1 MSYFMT
7 YTYVRRQGEQLL
19 EEAARIG
26 KRVRKM
32 FLIAT
37 ITDKAQAPRIRRE
50 LKAQG
55 FGYVRARGEWVKN
68 CMTLR
73 GTRLDLPRA
82 RSIDGADIQLR
93 TVEEMH
99 AIINT
104 YVRTQA

>member
-1 MSYFMT
+1 
-7 YTYVRRQGEQLL
+7 
-19 EEAARIG
+19 
-26 KRVRKM
+26 M

-37 ITDKAQAPRIRRE
+37 ITDKAQAPRVRRQ

-55 FGYVRARGEWVKN
+55 FGYNRTRGEWVKN